1 MKMTGFGLIS
11 IILMVITGC
20 SGTQLAMTEAMSDPG
35 KLAPGNSAILQVK
48 VDDPLGVVSD
58 VTATV
63 REYPEIVLDLNDNG
77 ENGDKIAKDGVWSYH
92 IDVPDDT
99 QAGIYNWDFKA
110 YDAKGNLVK
119 ITNDEGNEEPLK
131 AEATIEITTQN

>member
-1 MKMTGFGLIS
+1 MKMTGLGLIS
-11 IILMVITGC
+11 IILLVITGC
-20 SGTQLAMTEAMSDPG
+20 SGKRLAMMDAMSDPG
-35 KLAPGNSAILQVK
+35 KVAPGEATILQVK
-48 VDDPLGVVSD
+48 VDDPFKVVSE

-99 QAGIYNWDFKA
+99 QTGIYNWDFKA
-110 YDAKGNLVK
+110 LDSKGILLKV
-119 ITNDEGNEEPLK
+119 TNDEGKDEPLN
-131 AEATIEITTQN
+131 ATTVLEIGNE